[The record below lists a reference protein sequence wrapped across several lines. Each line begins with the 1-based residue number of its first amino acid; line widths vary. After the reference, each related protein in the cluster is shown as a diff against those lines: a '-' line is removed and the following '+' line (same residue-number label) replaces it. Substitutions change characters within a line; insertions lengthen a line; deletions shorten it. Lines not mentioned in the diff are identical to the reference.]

1 MMSDLTPSEVL
12 ELLPHRRPC
21 RFIDQILE
29 LDADHALTKY
39 TWTEEDCLGHF
50 PGNPVVPG
58 VKMIE
63 MASQTAVVAWGL
75 YLKGAKDGAH
85 DAYFT
90 EVDRVVFKKSVR
102 PGETAV
108 CRASFGKDG
117 SFADGRISADV
128 ELKFLGGPKDGETI
142 FAGKI
147 TGVWVPKD
155 SENLK

>member
-1 MMSDLTPSEVL
+1 MTNAEVL
-12 ELLPHRRPC
+12 ERLPHRRPC
-21 RFIDQILE
+21 LFVDEILE
-29 LDADHALTKY
+29 LNSEHALTKY
-39 TWTEEDCLGHF
+39 TWREEDCAGHF

-58 VKMIE
+58 VKMLE
-63 MASQTAVVAWGL
+63 MASQCAVTAWGL
-75 YLKGAKDGAH
+75 YLKGDDGREAF
-85 DAYFT
+85 FT

-108 CRASFGKDG
+108 CRASFGAGG
-117 SFADGRISADV
+117 SFREGRMVADV

-147 TGVWVPKD
+147 TGVWAPKD

>member
-1 MMSDLTPSEVL
+1 MSDLTPAEVL
-12 ELLPHRRPC
+12 KLVPHRRPC
-21 RFIDQILE
+21 RFIDEILE
-29 LDADHALTKY
+29 LDSEHVLTKY
-39 TWTEEDCLGHF
+39 TWLEEDCAGHF

-63 MASQTAVVAWGL
+63 MASQSAVVAWGI
-75 YLKGAKDGAH
+75 YLKGGKDASH
-85 DAYFT
+85 EAFFT
-90 EVDRVVFKKSVR
+90 EVDRVIFKMSVR

-108 CRASFGKDG
+108 CRASFGKNG
-117 SFADGRISADV
+117 SFQDGRMAAEV

-142 FAGKI
+142 FAGRI